1 MANLSYLVLKQ
12 REKMYIKGYAM
23 LCILVLLVGG
33 FYSYK
38 KWQQYSVAKAVLEKN
53 ESYIAELRDEVSDEK
68 NLYENQKDNF
78 DSLNVEVQEKLETIF
93 PHGDNY
99 TALTRQLDE
108 FEQKI
113 STKNSPFEVSNIEY
127 QTPIVQENYSI
138 MPFRMNIR
146 SSSDNFRKFLHLME
160 GSGSLIDQ
168 IRLME
173 VTSIRLN
180 FEENDEGEKSEMINF
195 TVQINA
201 YFK

>member
-1 MANLSYLVLKQ
+1 
-12 REKMYIKGYAM
+12 MYIKGYAV
-23 LCILVLLVGG
+23 LCILLLIAGG

-38 KWQQYSVAKAVLEKN
+38 KWQEYSVSKTILEKN
-53 ESYIAELRDEVSDEK
+53 ESYIVELRDEVGDEK
-68 NLYENQKDNF
+68 TLYESKKDNF
-78 DSLNVEVQEKLETIF
+78 DNLNVEIQEKLQMVF
-93 PHGDNY
+93 PSGDNY

-127 QTPIVQENYSI
+127 AAPIVAENYSM
-138 MPFRMNIR
+138 MPFRMNIH

-160 GSGSLIDQ
+160 SSGSLKDQ
-168 IRLME
+168 VRLME

-180 FEENDEGEKSEMINF
+180 FEEDEEGKKSEMINF

>member
-1 MANLSYLVLKQ
+1 
-12 REKMYIKGYAM
+12 MYIKGYAI
-23 LCILVLLVGG
+23 LCALVVLFGG

-38 KWQQYSVAKAVLEKN
+38 KWQEYSVIQAVLEKN
-53 ESYIAELRDEVSDEK
+53 ESYIAELRDESADEK
-68 NLYENQKDNF
+68 NRYESQKENF
-78 DSLNVEVQEKLETIF
+78 NSLNQEIQEKLAMVF
-93 PHGDNY
+93 PQGDQY

-113 STKNSPFEVSNIEY
+113 STKNNPFEVSNIEY
-127 QTPIVQENYSI
+127 QTPTVAENFSM

-146 SSSDNFRKFLHLME
+146 SSSENFRKFLHLME
-160 GSGSLIDQ
+160 SSGSLKDQ
-168 IRLME
+168 VRLME

-180 FEENDEGEKSEMINF
+180 FEEDDEDSSEMISF